1 MEFINKTDSK
11 INIDSN
17 IDSNVYIN
25 KIEPDKIESKL
36 TYFENLIDKISK
48 IDLDSSNLDISCK
61 DISNQ
66 NDNKLDS
73 DESKLEGFKLISPI
87 FFTKVSDLLISRQIP
102 KPIENFDKPFPREI
116 FKRILQEI
124 KDVNN
129 DFFNLRTVIIPD
141 PDDNVNT
148 FYFTMIP
155 NDGLYCHL
163 PLIGRIIIPEKYPI
177 EPPVFHSLTK
187 TNRYNVDVFYH
198 NAQTNNKS
206 ESSLCFDILKKKSDY
221 GNESAWNES
230 YTLSSVISALMQS
243 IVSFSVPQMYGG
255 EQQEFVSM
263 EKLQDGYENV
273 QNSIKQYTKYVPNI
287 PEIPAN
293 LAIEKDAEL
302 LDFPKII
309 KVEPTNKSGVFEF
322 QVQSQKFKID
332 EETSFTCGFNLNNLT
347 PNYVFSVILTTDP
360 GDLVGKKTDTLLF
373 RNGVTG
379 SAAIKT
385 NKQKTKW
392 FYHGKPLNQ
401 TNLKL
406 VITISN
412 RQFTM
417 AYQDITTKDK
427 WVIHGD
433 YPVSY
438 LDNKNVKNIS
448 TKNFYLVLYF
458 KRKNGSNIIEID
470 NIYPTKGLVL
480 SK

>member
-1 MEFINKTDSK
+1 MEFINNTDSK
-11 INIDSN
+11 VNTDSN
-17 IDSNVYIN
+17 IND
-25 KIEPDKIESKL
+25 DKIESDKIKSNS
-36 TYFENLIDKISK
+36 TYFENLVDKISK
-48 IDLDSSNLDISCK
+48 IDLDLDSNLNSK
-61 DISNQ
+61 NMSNID
-66 NDNKLDS
+66 DNKLDFDVS
-73 DESKLEGFKLISPI
+73 VLNEFKLISPI

-102 KPIENFDKPFPREI
+102 KTIENFDKPLPREI

-163 PLIGRIIIPEKYPI
+163 PLIGRIIITEKYPT
-177 EPPVFHSLTK
+177 EPPVFHLLTK
-187 TNRYNVDVFYH
+187 TNRYNVDVFYN
-198 NAQTNNKS
+198 NAILNNKS

-221 GNESAWNES
+221 GDESAWNES
-230 YTLSSVISALMQS
+230 YTLSSIISALMQS
-243 IVSFSVPQMYGG
+243 IVSFSVPQMYGD
-255 EQQEFVSM
+255 EKQEFVTM
-263 EKLQDGYENV
+263 ENLQNGYENV
-273 QNSIKQYTKYVPNI
+273 QNSIKKYTKYVSNI

-293 LAIEKDAEL
+293 LAIEIDAEL

-309 KVEPTNKSGVFEF
+309 KVKPTVSFNTSDAFEF
-322 QVQSQKFKID
+322 TVQSQKFKIC

-347 PNYVFSVILTTDP
+347 PNYVFSVVLTTDP
-360 GDLVGKKTDTLLF
+360 EDLVGKKVDTTLF

-385 NKQKTKW
+385 NRQKTKW

-406 VITISN
+406 VVTISN
-412 RQFTM
+412 KQFTM
-417 AYQDITTKDK
+417 AYQDITTKNK

-433 YPVSY
+433 YPVAY
-438 LDNKNVKNIS
+438 VDNKNVKNIS
-448 TKNFYLVLYF
+448 TKNFYLVFYF
-458 KRKNGSNIIEID
+458 KRKHGSNTLEIE